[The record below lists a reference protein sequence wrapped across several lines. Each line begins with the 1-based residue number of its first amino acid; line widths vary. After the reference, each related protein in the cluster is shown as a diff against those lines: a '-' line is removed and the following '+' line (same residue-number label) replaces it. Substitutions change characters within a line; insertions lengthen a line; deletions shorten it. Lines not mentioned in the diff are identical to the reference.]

1 MQINSGDIILLI
13 IAVIF
18 PPLTVLLK
26 TGCTWALLLNCIL
39 TLCYIPG

>member
-1 MQINSGDIILLI
+1 MHCSDILLLI

-26 TGCTWALLLNCIL
+26 TGCSWALLLNCIL